1 MKQFIEDFKKFAL
14 KGNVLDMAIGVIV
27 GNAFSKIV
35 SSLVNDIIMPL
46 FACVTGSNTFAD
58 VKILLVENG
67 EASTYLFIGQFI
79 QNIIDFLIIAF
90 SLFVFIKV
98 LTAFVKKKEESPAPT
113 VVKKSEELL
122 VMEEIR
128 DLLKNK

>member
-46 FACVTGSNTFAD
+46 FACITGSNTFAD

-67 EASTYLFIGQFI
+67 DASTYLFIGQFI
-79 QNIIDFLIIAF
+79 QNIIDFLIIAL

-98 LTAFVKKKEESPAPT
+98 LTTLVKKKEEAPAP
-113 VVKKSEELL
+113 VVKKSDELL

>member
-79 QNIIDFLIIAF
+79 QNIIDFLIIAL
-90 SLFVFIKV
+90 SLFIFIKV
-98 LTAFVKKKEESPAPT
+98 VTALVKKKEEAPVA
-113 VVKKSEELL
+113 VVKKSDELL

-128 DLLKNK
+128 DLLKSK

>member
-46 FACVTGSNTFAD
+46 FACITGSNTFAD

-79 QNIIDFLIIAF
+79 QNIIDFLIIAL

-98 LTAFVKKKEESPAPT
+98 LTALVKKKEEAPAP
-113 VVKKSEELL
+113 VAKKSDELL